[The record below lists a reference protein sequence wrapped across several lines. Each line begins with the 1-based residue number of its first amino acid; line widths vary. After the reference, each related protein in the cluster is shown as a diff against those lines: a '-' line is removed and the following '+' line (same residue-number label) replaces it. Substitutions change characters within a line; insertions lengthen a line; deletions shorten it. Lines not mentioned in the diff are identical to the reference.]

1 MVSVTI
7 NGEGRRLDSPAASR
21 RVGWDGRELG
31 GEAQAEGVGKRRV
44 RDQSIGEETCA
55 LFFAFSQMRS
65 LKFAKFFLIL

>member
-31 GEAQAEGVGKRRV
+31 GERRPKEWGKRRV
-44 RDQSIGEETCA
+44 RDQTIEEET
-55 LFFAFSQMRS
+55 
-65 LKFAKFFLIL
+65 